1 MKTNELRKGD
11 MVRLR
16 NGWTAE
22 IADNRKGN
30 IRMAT
35 VFGAFTEM
43 GSIYAHDI
51 VQYITAD
58 RRVMIEHTPA
68 QKKLR
73 NTVSFF

>member
-22 IADNRKGN
+22 IADNKKGN

-35 VFGAFTEM
+35 VYGTFTEI

-51 VQYITAD
+51 VQYVTAE
-58 RRVMIEHTPA
+58 RRVPIEHTPA

-73 NTVSFF
+73 DQVSFF